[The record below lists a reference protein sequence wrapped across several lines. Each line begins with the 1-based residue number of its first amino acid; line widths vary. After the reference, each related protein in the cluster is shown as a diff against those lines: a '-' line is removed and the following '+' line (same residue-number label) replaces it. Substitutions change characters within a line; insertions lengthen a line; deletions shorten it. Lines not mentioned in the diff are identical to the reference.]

1 MFQRSRVQ
9 ILVPYTGWTFFHIPI
24 CCKNSECVF
33 EKMKIYEKEAG
44 IGPFFL
50 KKKFQ
55 IYKVN
60 LSTYTVLT
68 FLVVAPAEGADD
80 DDEPAAD
87 GHEGD
92 EQNEDEEKK
101 EE

>member
-1 MFQRSRVQ
+1 MCVWKDENIWKRGRYWA
-9 ILVPYTGWTFFHIPI
+9 IFF
-24 CCKNSECVF
+24 
-33 EKMKIYEKEAG
+33 
-44 IGPFFL
+44 
-50 KKKFQ
+50 KKKLQ

-60 LSTYTVLT
+60 LSTYNVLT

-101 EE
+101 EEWD